1 MIKEVI
7 GVTAPAVLLA
17 PVAVPILH
25 GLSGLAVVGL
35 GLFAAGTVVAKTV
48 GALAPPPKRPKPSEL
63 PPVG

>member
-7 GVTAPAVLLA
+7 GVSAPAVLLA

-35 GLFAAGTVVAKTV
+35 GLFAAGKVVTGTVRAFT
-48 GALAPPPKRPKPSEL
+48 APPTRRIPAEKP
-63 PPVG
+63 PIG